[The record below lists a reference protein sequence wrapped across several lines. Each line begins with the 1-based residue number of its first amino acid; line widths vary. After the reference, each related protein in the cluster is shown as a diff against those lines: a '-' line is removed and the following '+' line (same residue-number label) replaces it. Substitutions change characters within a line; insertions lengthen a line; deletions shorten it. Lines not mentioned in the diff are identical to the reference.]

1 MNHSP
6 LVSVLVL
13 SYNRPKQLK
22 EALNSISSQTYQNLE
37 IIIGDDC
44 SEDVEVKATINEF
57 AEKDQRIRT
66 FFQEENLGII
76 EHQKFLLMQISKE
89 SKYIM
94 WACDDDEWHT
104 DYIECCVKALET
116 NPNAILCSSS
126 AYLKLNDEKI
136 EWSFED
142 SHTQG
147 MKENHL
153 RYYRILHNVLW
164 WNHAFYGV
172 IRKEAYEWV
181 PLKHRFCFDILF
193 ICKLSL
199 YGEFIKIPDPYITKR
214 GQGIGSNLSSNLNAI
229 KVQSRFVNEFPKLA
243 VAFELVSDV
252 IKSNKLNFIRKIG
265 ICFTIFKIVKNREMY
280 SGEERNLI
288 WKSKK

>member
-1 MNHSP
+1 MDHSP
-6 LVSVLVL
+6 LVSVIVL

-22 EALNSISSQTYQNLE
+22 ESLHSIVSQTHQNLE

-44 SEDVEVKATINEF
+44 SDDAEVKASIEEF
-57 AEKDQRIRT
+57 AHKDQRVRT
-66 FFQEENLGII
+66 FFQQNNLGII
-76 EHQKFLLMQISKE
+76 KHQQYLLSQINKD
-89 SKYIM
+89 SKYVM
-94 WACDDDEWHT
+94 WACDDDKWHKE
-104 DYIECCVKALET
+104 YINSCVQALEID
-116 NPNAILCSSS
+116 PNAILCSSS

-136 EWSFED
+136 EWTFED
-142 SHTQG
+142 SDTQG

-181 PLKHRFCFDILF
+181 PLKHGFCFDILF

-199 YGEFIKIPDPYITKR
+199 YGEFIKIPDLYITKG
-214 GQGIGSNLSSNLNAI
+214 GQGIGSDLASNLNAI

-243 VAFELVSDV
+243 VALALVGDV
-252 IKSNKLNFIRKIG
+252 IKSNKLNFIRKLG
-265 ICFTIFKIVKNREMY
+265 ICFNIFKIVKNREMY
-280 SGEERNLI
+280 PGEERKLI